1 MIKLMI
7 PWLLFPYLIEWF
19 NGNFAKAALAV
30 SFLMFVLC
38 YDNLRKGFVIECSLV
53 TCLLGMALVSVYW
66 PGLSTFENVKLLL
79 YGVLTGIG
87 WSSVLRGQPFTL
99 QYGGEGVDDNARQS
113 TEFFDINNTITKAWC
128 MTFSIN
134 AVLAGLSLGFEAYW
148 PVFLIGSYMS
158 ILVASVITEV
168 FPDAYFSKRISA
180 NG

>member
-53 TCLLGMALVSVYW
+53 VCLLGMALVSVYW

>member
-7 PWLLFPYLIEWF
+7 PWLLFPYLIDWF
-19 NGNFAKAALAV
+19 DGNFAKAALSVA
-30 SFLMFVLC
+30 FLMFVLC
-38 YDNLRKGFVIECSLV
+38 FDTLRRGFVIECTLV
-53 TCLLGMALVSVYW
+53 ICLLGMALMSVYW

-79 YGVLTGIG
+79 YGVLTVIG
-87 WSSVLRGQPFTL
+87 WSSVWRGQPFTL
-99 QYGGEGVDDNARQS
+99 QYGSEGVDEDARQS
-113 TEFFDINNTITKAWC
+113 SAFFDINNTITKTWC

-158 ILVASVITEV
+158 ILVASVMTEV
-168 FPDAYFSKRISA
+168 FPDAYFSKRMSA